1 VHAVGVAVNSRL
13 VRAYQLVDPIEGR
26 PDGAWVVE
34 YRGQAF
40 LTDPGGG
47 NPEPFTWS
55 GQDRR
60 AIESRAHARAPE
72 PGFDAMSREDIARA
86 LRVNPAL
93 LSFVEHG
100 EPGFPGPILQFRDGP
115 IWDAEAVERWIPT
128 RQPQDTRRSSVP
140 RT

>member
-1 VHAVGVAVNSRL
+1 MAITPNLVHV
-13 VRAYQLVDPIEGR
+13 YQLAEPVEGR
-26 PDGAWVVE
+26 PDGAWVIE

-47 NPEPFTWS
+47 NPAPFTWS
-55 GQDRR
+55 GQERR
-60 AIESRAHARAPE
+60 TIESRARAKAPAT
-72 PGFDAMSREDIARA
+72 GFDVMTQEDIARA

-100 EPGFPGPILQFRDGP
+100 EPGFPGPILRFREGP

-128 RQPQDTRRSSVP
+128 RQPQDSRRTSVP

>member
-1 VHAVGVAVNSRL
+1 MTINAKLVHV
-13 VRAYQLVDPIEGR
+13 YQLTDPVEGR
-26 PDGAWVVE
+26 QTGAWVIE

-47 NPEPFTWS
+47 SPEPFTWG
-55 GQDRR
+55 GQARR
-60 AIESRAHARAPE
+60 PIESRARAKAPAT
-72 PGFDAMSREDIARA
+72 GFDVMSREDIARA

-100 EPGFPGPILQFRDGP
+100 EPGFPGPILEFRDGP

-128 RQPQDTRRSSVP
+128 RQPQDGRRTSVP

>member
-1 VHAVGVAVNSRL
+1 MLSRMAVNSKL
-13 VRAYQLVDPIEGR
+13 VHAYQLVDPVEGR
-26 PDGAWVVE
+26 PDGAWIIE

-47 NPEPFTWS
+47 NAEPFAWV
-55 GQDRR
+55 GQARQP
-60 AIESRAHARAPE
+60 IESRARAKAPAT
-72 PGFDAMSREDIARA
+72 GFDAMSREDIARA

-100 EPGFPGPILQFRDGP
+100 EPGFPGPILQFREGP

-128 RQPQDTRRSSVP
+128 RQPQDPHRTSVP

>member
-1 VHAVGVAVNSRL
+1 MAITTNLVHV
-13 VRAYQLVDPIEGR
+13 YQLVDPVEAR
-26 PDGAWVVE
+26 PDGAWVIE

-40 LTDPGGG
+40 VTNPGGG
-47 NPEPFTWS
+47 NPEPFTWT

-60 AIESRAHARAPE
+60 PIESRARAKAPAI
-72 PGFDAMSREDIARA
+72 GFDVMSREDIARA

-100 EPGFPGPILQFRDGP
+100 EPGFPGPILRFRDGP

-128 RQPQDTRRSSVP
+128 RQPQDSRRTSVP

>member
-1 VHAVGVAVNSRL
+1 MAVNSKL
-13 VRAYQLVDPIEGR
+13 VHAYQLADPVEGR
-26 PDGAWVVE
+26 PDGAWVIE

-47 NPEPFTWS
+47 NPEPFTRTD
-55 GQDRR
+55 QARQP
-60 AIESRAHARAPE
+60 IESRARAKAPAT
-72 PGFDAMSREDIARA
+72 GFDVMSREDIARA

-93 LSFVEHG
+93 LTFVEHG
-100 EPGFPGPILQFRDGP
+100 EPGFPGPILEFREGP

-128 RQPQDTRRSSVP
+128 RQPQDTRRTSVP

>member
-1 VHAVGVAVNSRL
+1 VAITPNLVHV
-13 VRAYQLVDPIEGR
+13 YQLVEPVEGR
-26 PDGAWVVE
+26 PDGAWVIE

-47 NPEPFTWS
+47 NPEPFAWS
-55 GQDRR
+55 GQERR
-60 AIESRAHARAPE
+60 TIESRARAKAPAA
-72 PGFDAMSREDIARA
+72 GFDVMTREDIARA

-100 EPGFPGPILQFRDGP
+100 EPGFPGPILRFREGP
-115 IWDAEAVERWIPT
+115 IWDAEAVERWIPA
-128 RQPQDTRRSSVP
+128 REPQDSRRTSVP

>member
-1 VHAVGVAVNSRL
+1 VHAVAVTINAKL
-13 VRAYQLVDPIEGR
+13 VHVYQLTDPVEGR
-26 PDGAWVVE
+26 QTGAWVIE
-34 YRGQAF
+34 YRGQAY

-47 NPEPFTWS
+47 SPEPFTWAD
-55 GQDRR
+55 QARQP
-60 AIESRAHARAPE
+60 IESRARAKAPAT
-72 PGFDAMSREDIARA
+72 GFDVMSREDIARA

-100 EPGFPGPILQFRDGP
+100 EPGFPGPILEFRDGP

-128 RQPQDTRRSSVP
+128 RQPQDSRRTSVP

>member
-1 VHAVGVAVNSRL
+1 MLSCVAINSKL
-13 VRAYQLVDPIEGR
+13 VRVYQLTDPVEGR
-26 PDGAWVVE
+26 PDGAWMID

-47 NPEPFTWS
+47 NPEPVAP
-55 GQDRR
+55 GDRAR
-60 AIESRAHARAPE
+60 QPIESRARARAPAT
-72 PGFDAMSREDIARA
+72 GFDVMSREDIARA

-100 EPGFPGPILQFRDGP
+100 EPGFPRPILQFRDGP

-128 RQPQDTRRSSVP
+128 RQPQDARRTSVP